1 MQLSSDLQSFA
12 LASLFALKLAAL
24 FVSFVE
30 RKLSCKSVVLNDL
43 LLLLEFLLL
52 KFLCSPFKLSS
63 VLRADELLSLTEVPV
78 LLKCLF
84 ELILHLKQARACLL
98 KFDLVVTCDR
108 LTALPFLH
116 AHIQLSQPLRI
127 QLLIFL
133 PFLRR

>member
-52 KFLCSPFKLSS
+52 KFLCSLFKLST
-63 VLRADELLSLTEVPV
+63 VLRTNELLSLTEVPI

-84 ELILHLKQARACLL
+84 KLILHLK
-98 KFDLVVTCDR
+98 
-108 LTALPFLH
+108 
-116 AHIQLSQPLRI
+116 
-127 QLLIFL
+127 
-133 PFLRR
+133 